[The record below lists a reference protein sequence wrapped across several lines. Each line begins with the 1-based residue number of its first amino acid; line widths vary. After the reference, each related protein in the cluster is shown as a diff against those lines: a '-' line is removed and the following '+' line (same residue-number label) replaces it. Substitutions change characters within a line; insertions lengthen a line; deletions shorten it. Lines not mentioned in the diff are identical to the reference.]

1 MRGILNVRRDV
12 SLHNRKERTHMRFV
26 YTERNFNFSEDLR
39 AYAEKK
45 LSKLDK
51 YFRADSEA
59 SLTARLERGHC
70 CLEVTVRSGAM
81 LLRAACRDTDPFRA
95 VDTAEST
102 IDRQIRKNKTRLE
115 RRLRDDAFALP
126 DVSEDP
132 VEEELEFNIV
142 RQKRFPVKPMTP
154 EEAILQMNLLNHEF
168 FVFKNASDEERFSV
182 VYKRH
187 DGGYGLIE
195 GE

>member
-1 MRGILNVRRDV
+1 
-12 SLHNRKERTHMRFV
+12 MRFV
-26 YTERNFNFSEDLR
+26 YTERNFDFSDDLR

-51 YFRADSEA
+51 YFRAESEA
-59 SLTARLERGHC
+59 SLTARQERGHC

-81 LLRAACRDTDPFRA
+81 LLRSTSRDTDPFRA
-95 VDTAEST
+95 IDTAAAT

-115 RRLRDDAFALP
+115 RRLRDDAFTVLDSSA
-126 DVSEDP
+126 EP

-142 RQKRFPVKPMTP
+142 RQKRFPVKPMMP
-154 EEAILQMNLLNHEF
+154 EEAILQMNLLGHEF
-168 FVFKNASDEERFSV
+168 FVFKNASVLEERFSV
-182 VYKRH
+182 VYKRK

-195 GE
+195 SE